1 MAVLPKTKTVKVNNG
16 CTRRPA
22 FPRSIPYGFHGV
34 WRITGHIKAARRGK
48 ELRSQDNIDDLDA
61 ECPQASRRRM
71 AIARYNILDSAAERD
86 FDNLT
91 ILAAE
96 VFGATFAA
104 ISFIDRTR
112 QWFKAKHGLGVAE
125 TPIEQSFCAHALK
138 SSGIFLVKDAAHD
151 RIFAANPLVTGDP
164 HIRFYAGMRVLANDG
179 TPIAAICV
187 MDSAPRPEGLTQA
200 ERLTLQILASQ
211 VESLLELRHAL
222 ILQKQQVAL
231 QRTLS
236 RQLRH
241 MSNHDELTGLPR
253 RNLFREKL
261 DAALADAGQTGR
273 RAAVMTVDVD
283 HFKQINDSFGHD
295 VGDSLLC
302 AFAKRFRAATR
313 STDTVARLGG
323 DEFGLVIPDIGAGDD
338 LKMLLR
344 SLGER
349 LHKPFKHNG
358 RVINCEASIGVAIYP
373 DHATSADDLI
383 KCSDLALAAAKTS
396 RGCSAIFSSGMAEN
410 FDRQARM
417 LDIARA
423 AIATNELIPHYQAKV
438 SLATGRIVGFEALAR
453 CQQAGTPPLLPEM
466 FAHAFTDGKLAAD
479 ISRQMLA
486 QVLDDV
492 RHWVDTGA
500 AFGHVAINRSAAD
513 FRSDDFAERLLDAID
528 SRGLDPAMIELEVTE
543 GVFLG
548 RGNEQVTR
556 ALALL
561 NARGVRVALDDFGTG
576 FASLTHLKK
585 FPVDVIKIDRSFVAG
600 VATSPDDATIVRA
613 LIGLGKSLGIETVA
627 EGIETVEQASF
638 LRRHGCD
645 LGQGFFYS
653 APAPAADV
661 PSLIERTLP
670 HYRPA
675 KFPTTRGS
683 LALAC

>member
-1 MAVLPKTKTVKVNNG
+1 M
-16 CTRRPA
+16 
-22 FPRSIPYGFHGV
+22 
-34 WRITGHIKAARRGK
+34 
-48 ELRSQDNIDDLDA
+48 RSQDYI
-61 ECPQASRRRM
+61 EEPGTETSQASYRRL

-91 ILAAE
+91 VLAAK
-96 VFGATFAA
+96 VFGASFAA

-112 QWFKAKHGLGVAE
+112 QWFKAEHGLGVAE
-125 TPIEQSFCAHALK
+125 TPIEQSFCAHALETP
-138 SSGIFLVKDAAHD
+138 GIFLVKDASLNPM
-151 RIFAANPLVTGDP
+151 FGANPLVTGHP
-164 HIRFYAGMRVLANDG
+164 HIRFYAGMRVLANDR

-187 MDSAPRPEGLTQA
+187 MDPVPRPDGLTEAQ
-200 ERLTLQILASQ
+200 RLTLQILASQ
-211 VESLLELRHAL
+211 VESLLELRHAV

-261 DAALADAGQTGR
+261 DAALEEAKRSGR

-295 VGDSLLC
+295 VGDALLC

-313 STDTVARLGG
+313 KTDTVARLGG
-323 DEFGLVIPDIGAGDD
+323 DEFGLVIPDIGPSDD
-338 LKMLLR
+338 LKMLVR
-344 SLGER
+344 SLGDR

-358 RVINCEASIGVAIYP
+358 RVIDCEASIGVAIYP

-383 KCSDLALAAAKTS
+383 KCSDLALAAAKRS
-396 RGCSAIFSSGMAEN
+396 RGCSAIFSLAMAED
-410 FDRQARM
+410 FDRQARI
-417 LDIARA
+417 LEIARA
-423 AIATNELIPHYQAKV
+423 AISANELIPHYQAKV

-453 CQQAGTPPLLPEM
+453 CKQAGAPPLLPEM
-466 FAHAFTDGKLAAD
+466 FAHAFSDGKLAAD

-486 QVLDDV
+486 QVLDDI
-492 RHWVDTGA
+492 RHWVDVGA
-500 AFGHVAINRSAAD
+500 AFGHVAINSSATD
-513 FRSDDFAERLLDAID
+513 FKSDDFGERLLDAID
-528 SRGLDPAMIELEVTE
+528 TRGLDPAMIELEITE

-548 RGNEQVTR
+548 RGTEQVTR

-561 NARGVRVALDDFGTG
+561 SERGVRIALDDFGTG
-576 FASLTHLKK
+576 FASLTHLKQ

-600 VATSPDDATIVRA
+600 VATRPDDATIVRA

-645 LGQGFFYS
+645 LGQGFFYCT
-653 APAPAADV
+653 PAPAADV
-661 PSLIERTLP
+661 PSLIKRAMP
-670 HYRPA
+670 DYMPA
-675 KFPTTRGS
+675 KLHMPAKHPTMRGS
-683 LALAC
+683 LSLAC

>member
-1 MAVLPKTKTVKVNNG
+1 M
-16 CTRRPA
+16 
-22 FPRSIPYGFHGV
+22 RSHD
-34 WRITGHIKAARRGK
+34 HN
-48 ELRSQDNIDDLDA
+48 EDLGT
-61 ECPQASRRRM
+61 ETPQAFRRRL

-91 ILAAE
+91 VLAAE
-96 VFGATFAA
+96 VFGASFAA
-104 ISFIDRTR
+104 ISFIDRAR
-112 QWFKAKHGLGVAE
+112 QWLKAEQGLGIAE
-125 TPIEQSFCAHALK
+125 TPIEQSFCAHALE
-138 SSGIFLVKDAAHD
+138 SPDIFLVEDASLD
-151 RIFAANPLVTGDP
+151 PMFDANPLVTGHP

-187 MDSAPRPEGLTQA
+187 MDRVPRPGGLTEAQ
-200 ERLTLQILASQ
+200 RLTLQILASQ
-211 VESLLELRHAL
+211 VESLLKLRHAL
-222 ILQKQQVAL
+222 IQQKQQVAL
-231 QRTLS
+231 QRRLS

-261 DAALADAGQTGR
+261 DAALEQARQSGR

-313 STDTVARLGG
+313 KTDTVARLGG
-323 DEFGLVIPDIGAGDD
+323 DEFGLVIPDIDAGDD

-349 LHKPFKHNG
+349 LHKPFKHSG
-358 RVINCEASIGVAIYP
+358 RVIDCEASIGVAIYP
-373 DHATSADDLI
+373 DHATSADELV

-396 RGCSAIFSSGMAEN
+396 RGCSAIFSSAMAED

-423 AIATNELIPHYQAKV
+423 AIAANELIPHYQAKV

-453 CQQAGTPPLLPEM
+453 FKQAGAPPLLPEM

-492 RHWVDTGA
+492 RHWVDIDA
-500 AFGHVAINRSAAD
+500 AFGHIAINSSATD
-513 FRSDDFAERLLDAID
+513 FKSDDFAERLLDAID
-528 SRGLDPAMIELEVTE
+528 SRGLDPAMIELEITE

-548 RGNEQVTR
+548 RGAEQVTR

-576 FASLTHLKK
+576 FASMTHLKK

-638 LRRHGCD
+638 LRRHGCN

-661 PSLIERTLP
+661 PSLIKQAMPDDVCAQLG
-670 HYRPA
+670 
-675 KFPTTRGS
+675 KLS
-683 LALAC
+683 LAC

>member
-1 MAVLPKTKTVKVNNG
+1 MAV
-16 CTRRPA
+16 
-22 FPRSIPYGFHGV
+22 
-34 WRITGHIKAARRGK
+34 
-48 ELRSQDNIDDLDA
+48 
-61 ECPQASRRRM
+61 
-71 AIARYNILDSAAERD
+71 ARYNILDSAAERD

-91 ILAAE
+91 VLAAE
-96 VFGATFAA
+96 VFGASFAA

-112 QWFKAKHGLGVAE
+112 QWFKAELGLGVDE
-125 TPIEQSFCAHALK
+125 TPIEQSFCAHALE
-138 SSGIFLVKDAAHD
+138 SPDIFLVTDASLD
-151 RIFAANPLVTGDP
+151 PMFDTNPLVTGHP

-187 MDSAPRPEGLTQA
+187 MDPQPRPDGVTEAQ
-200 ERLTLQILASQ
+200 RLTLQILASQ
-211 VESLLELRHAL
+211 VESLLELRYAL
-222 ILQKQQVAL
+222 IQQKQQVAL

-261 DAALADAGQTGR
+261 DAALEQARQSGR

-313 STDTVARLGG
+313 KTDTVARLGG
-323 DEFGLVIPDIGAGDD
+323 DEFGLVIPDIDADDD

-358 RVINCEASIGVAIYP
+358 RVIDCEASIGVAIYP
-373 DHATSADDLI
+373 DHATSADELV

-396 RGCSAIFSSGMAEN
+396 RGCSAIFSSAMAED

-423 AIATNELIPHYQAKV
+423 AIAANELIPHYQAKV

-453 CQQAGTPPLLPEM
+453 CKQAGAPPLLPEK

-492 RHWVDTGA
+492 RHWVDIGA
-500 AFGHVAINRSAAD
+500 AFGHIAINSSATD
-513 FRSDDFAERLLDAID
+513 FKSDDFAERLLDAID
-528 SRGLDPAMIELEVTE
+528 SRGLDPAMIELEITE

-548 RGNEQVTR
+548 RGAEQVTR

-600 VATSPDDATIVRA
+600 VATNPDDATIVRA

-638 LRRHGCD
+638 LRRHGCN

-661 PSLIERTLP
+661 PSLIEQAMPDHMR
-670 HYRPA
+670 A
-675 KFPTTRGS
+675 QFPKMRGNLS
-683 LALAC
+683 LAC